1 MHPLR
6 PNLLLPL
13 VLMAAPLGAV
23 DYQNDIQAI
32 LKENCWDCHS
42 NEKEVKGGLAF
53 DDIAD
58 LSRSAINPVGLIRP
72 GDPEKSD
79 FVARLK
85 LDEEE
90 DDFMPKNGKALRGG
104 DIAKIEQWIREGA
117 LIDAANPTDA
127 EKARMEDVKLAN
139 ARSGGEVYFPWTNTQ
154 GKVIEAKYAGLEG
167 DAVKITMKNGKSFVV
182 PLSGLS
188 PESAALAKKLGGQ

>member
-1 MHPLR
+1 MHPLH
-6 PNLLLPL
+6 PILLLPL
-13 VLMAAPLGAV
+13 ALMAAPLGAV

-32 LKENCWDCHS
+32 LKEHCWDCHS

-90 DDFMPKNGKALRGG
+90 DDFMPKNGKPLRGG
-104 DIAKIEQWIREGA
+104 DLAKIEQWIREGA

-139 ARSGGEVYFPWTNTQ
+139 ARSGGEVYFQWTNTQ
-154 GKVIEAKYAGLEG
+154 GKVIEAKFSGLEG

-182 PLSGLS
+182 PLTGLS